1 MSNPFYKVLENLIG
15 AATNRQHGLPKG
27 VAKIST
33 DDLEQLLDDWRR
45 LDRLVRAAEV
55 APPTGPYEVVT
66 QHYGTVQFVYS
77 AEVIHSPKRWDYEQK
92 FREKLNE
99 LVNKYAVVEND
110 AFCCQGEGYQIQGED
125 RPQVE
130 AAIKELTSYLARFKC
145 VEFVS

>member
-1 MSNPFYKVLENLIG
+1 MSKPFYRVLEAISE
-15 AATNRQHGLPKG
+15 AATNRQCGMPKG
-27 VAKIST
+27 VAKVST
-33 DDLEQLLDDWRR
+33 DDLAELLDDWRR
-45 LDRLVRAAEV
+45 LDAKVRAAEV
-55 APPTGPYEVVT
+55 APAAGPYEVVT
-66 QHYGTVQFVYS
+66 QHYGTVRFFYGDG
-77 AEVIHSPKRWDYEQK
+77 VIHSPKRWDYEQK

>member
-1 MSNPFYKVLENLIG
+1 MKPFYKVLENLIE

-27 VAKIST
+27 VAKVST
-33 DDLEQLLDDWRR
+33 DDLAELLDDWRR
-45 LDRLVRAAEV
+45 LDAKVRAAEV
-55 APPTGPYEVVT
+55 ATATGPYEVVT

-77 AEVIHSPKRWDYEQK
+77 AEVIHSQKRWDYDQK

-99 LVNKYAVVEND
+99 LVSKYAVVENYS
-110 AFCCQGEGYQIQGED
+110 FCCQGEGYQIQGED
-125 RPQVE
+125 RPRVE